1 MLTTVNSYQV
11 RQNFGEFLERSF
23 YRGNNFLIKRGKKP
37 MAYLVG
43 RPYLSAFFDLLKKDK
58 GLADTMALML
68 NQKASEMIDKGLDD
82 YKKGKTVSINKLL
95 E

>member
-1 MLTTVNSYQV
+1 MLTTVSSYQV

-23 YRGNNFLIKRGKKP
+23 YRGSNFLIKRGKKP

-43 RPYLSAFFDLLKKDK
+43 RPYLAAFFEILQKDK
-58 GLADTMALML
+58 SLADTMALML
-68 NQKASEMIDKGLDD
+68 NDEARVMIDKGIDD
-82 YKKGKTVSINKLL
+82 YKEGKTVSINKLL

>member
-1 MLTTVNSYQV
+1 MLTTVSAYDV

-23 YRGNNFLIKRGKKP
+23 YRGTNFLIKRNKKP

-43 RPYLSAFFDLLKKDK
+43 RPYLVAFFDLLKKDK

-68 NQKASEMIDKGLDD
+68 NKEASEMIDGGLGD